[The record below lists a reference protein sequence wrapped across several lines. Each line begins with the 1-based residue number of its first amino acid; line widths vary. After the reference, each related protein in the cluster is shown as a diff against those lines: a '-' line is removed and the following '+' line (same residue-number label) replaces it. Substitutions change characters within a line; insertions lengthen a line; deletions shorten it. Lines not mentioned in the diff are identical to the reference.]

1 MHLTKKKW
9 SKRASLT
16 FVLEIENFAW
26 KFGDFEG
33 VLNCDTAVLEINF
46 FTLQKLSRP
55 CVLVINKLEVFLSM

>member
-46 FTLQKLSRP
+46 FTWQKIAEL
-55 CVLVINKLEVFLSM
+55 VLVVH